1 MILVG
6 NGHIRRRSGKARAH
20 QGLRAR
26 RGDSPHD
33 PAAGGTGL
41 RAGWAPALPSPPGC
55 HQAGCIHSLPS
66 GSLADRSPNVTDP
79 RRGNARR
86 SAVMDGCGFVEG
98 LPRDRP
104 DGSIWAALR
113 SAISRARPT
122 PYDRR
127 CPGLTP
133 AARPLGAAD
142 CHVCWPAGL
151 VAWMMA
157 ECRPVPASFVLV
169 MVMVMAVNP
178 AAS

>member
-86 SAVMDGCGFVEG
+86 SAVISSPHLGVFAV
-98 LPRDRP
+98 
-104 DGSIWAALR
+104 AAAGVLCAFPAR
-113 SAISRARPT
+113 WTHYLNSVSAAGPVPT
-122 PYDRR
+122 PLSLPFLELNSYR
-127 CPGLTP
+127 
-133 AARPLGAAD
+133 
-142 CHVCWPAGL
+142 VN
-151 VAWMMA
+151 
-157 ECRPVPASFVLV
+157 
-169 MVMVMAVNP
+169 AV
-178 AAS
+178 